1 MFLHFRTLALLCA
14 FALISHSSHAEDAGT
29 LKTEYYEAAV
39 NGGTAINYKR
49 WNTSRDGKI
58 IVTHEE
64 RDLTHKGTFDQI
76 DTLIFH
82 DGKKVLHFVTLLGKR
97 SCFYHP
103 EAGFTVLQSDSDGDG
118 RYDRIVIS
126 DAHEQMVDSF
136 TIAPDG
142 KVTPISDAEL
152 KKQLDIMKRFSETMK
167 NFDKR

>member
-1 MFLHFRTLALLCA
+1 MNLYFRTLSLFCA
-14 FALISHSSHAEDAGT
+14 FAVTSVIGRAQDADT

-39 NGGTAINYKR
+39 NGATAINYKR

-64 RDLTHKGTFDQI
+64 RDLTRKGTFNQI

-97 SCFYHP
+97 SCFFHP
-103 EAGFTVLQSDSDGDG
+103 DAGFKVLQGDSDGDG

-126 DAHEQMVDSF
+126 DTREQMVDSF

-142 KVTPISDAEL
+142 RITPMPDAEL
-152 KKQLDIMKRFSETMK
+152 KKTQDMLKRGAEIMK
-167 NFDKR
+167 NFDK

>member
-1 MFLHFRTLALLCA
+1 MNLHFRTLSLTCV
-14 FALISHSSHAEDAGT
+14 FAVTSLISHAEDADT
-29 LKTEYYEAAV
+29 VKTEYREAAA
-39 NGGTAINYKR
+39 NGAAAINLKTWTTTR
-49 WNTSRDGKI
+49 SGQVI
-58 IVTHEE
+58 IKHEE
-64 RDLTHKGTFDQI
+64 RDLTRSGKFEQI

-97 SCFYHP
+97 SCFFHP

-142 KVTPISDAEL
+142 KLTPISDAEL
-152 KKQLDIMKRFSETMK
+152 KKQLDVMKRFSEGMK
-167 NFDKR
+167 KFDKR